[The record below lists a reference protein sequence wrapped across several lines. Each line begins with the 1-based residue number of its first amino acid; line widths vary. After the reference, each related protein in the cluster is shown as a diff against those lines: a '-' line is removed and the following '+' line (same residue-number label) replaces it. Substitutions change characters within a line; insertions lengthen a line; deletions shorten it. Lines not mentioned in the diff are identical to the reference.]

1 MAKYYC
7 TSLALVFTMLVCLCP
22 AGEAR
27 LRRYE
32 FSEPHMGTTFRL
44 AFYAPSEAAAEKAA
58 QAAFA
63 RVAELDHIM
72 SDYKPTSELRRLC
85 AKAGGAPVKVSPDL
99 YNVLSR
105 AAVLSKQST
114 GAFDVTVAPVVKLWR
129 RARRTRKLP
138 DPQELR
144 EALALVGSDKMKLDP
159 VRRTVQLLL
168 MDMLL
173 DLGGIA
179 KGYAADAVLQVL
191 RSFGITR
198 ALVAAGGDIAVS
210 DAPPDSSG
218 WKIAVGPLRD
228 PTDKPKHHLFLKN
241 AAVSTSGDVEQFV
254 VIDGKRYSHIV
265 DPHTGLGLIGRS
277 SVSVVAPTCTAS
289 DSLAT
294 TISVLGPE
302 KGFRLIKDRPGVAVL
317 FVRENE
323 QGELEEIATKNFARF
338 EPVKEN

>member
-1 MAKYYC
+1 M
-7 TSLALVFTMLVCLCP
+7 SLVLVFTMLVWLCP
-22 AGEAR
+22 AGETQ
-27 LRRYE
+27 LQRYE

-44 AFYAPSEAAAEKAA
+44 VFYAPSKAVAEKAA
-58 QAAFA
+58 KAAFA
-63 RVAELDHIM
+63 RIAELDDIM
-72 SDYKPTSELRRLC
+72 SDYKPASELRRLC
-85 AKAGGAPVKVSPDL
+85 EKAGGAPVKVSPDL
-99 YNVLSR
+99 YKILARSQELSQ
-105 AAVLSKQST
+105 QSD

-144 EALALVGSDKMKLDP
+144 EALARVGSDKMKLDP

-168 MDMLL
+168 MGMLL

-179 KGYAADAVLQVL
+179 KGYAADAVLEVL

-198 ALVAAGGDIAVS
+198 ALVAAGGDIAVGE
-210 DAPPDSSG
+210 APPDNSG

-228 PTDKPKHHLFLKN
+228 PTDRPKHHLFLKN

-265 DPHTGLGLIGRS
+265 NPRTGLGLVGRS
-277 SVSVVAPTCTAS
+277 SVSVVAPNCTAS

-294 TISVLGPE
+294 AISVLGPE

-323 QGELEEIATKNFARF
+323 QEQLVEIATKNFARF
-338 EPVKEN
+338 EASQDGR